1 MIKEADPNLWQ
12 MIRDTLSLI
21 FIVSGYRQKKNDKKV
36 QNACQELN
44 IVGHLLPRN
53 CFESRDNGETDRQ

>member
-1 MIKEADPNLWQ
+1 
-12 MIRDTLSLI
+12 MIRDMLSLI

-53 CFESRDNGETDRQ
+53 CFESTDNGETDRQ